1 MDGSWR
7 VAKILLYLMF
17 MLLASRRINSD
28 HDICYRCL
36 SVIMWWQIFV
46 SVVIWMSFIL
56 SRKEEYCGLISRRME
71 IDIFNGFIE
80 DNFLVDLSFH
90 GRRFTWYLSD
100 GQSMSRLYQFLLSK
114 EWCLA
119 WPNCVQVAQ

>member
-1 MDGSWR
+1 MKSDKDFFIVNVHAPCESSDKQR
-7 VAKILLYLMF
+7 SRHRLYVLVGNHVMT
-17 MLLASRRINSD
+17 N
-28 HDICYRCL
+28 ICLCGDL
-36 SVIMWWQIFV
+36 NV
-46 SVVIWMSFIL
+46 FIL

-114 EWCLA
+114 EWCLT
-119 WPNCVQVAQ
+119 WPNCV